1 MKGKRLTDEEKKE
14 RFDKYV
20 SIVLSFKTD
29 TLQNYEYNFLKE
41 NEIEVYKFKKKRNV
55 NINELY
61 KKMEKQA
68 GINRGVNY
76 LS

>member
-1 MKGKRLTDEEKKE
+1 MKGKRLTHEEKKE

-29 TLQNYEYNFLKE
+29 TLQNYEYDFLKD

-55 NINELY
+55 NINEIS
-61 KKMEKQA
+61 KKWRRELEMMEE
-68 GINRGVNY
+68 
-76 LS
+76 

>member
-1 MKGKRLTDEEKKE
+1 MIKGKRLTDEEKKE

-29 TLQNYEYNFLKE
+29 TLQNYEYDFLKD

-55 NINELY
+55 DIKEICKKWRRELEM
-61 KKMEKQA
+61 MEE
-68 GINRGVNY
+68 
-76 LS
+76 

>member
-1 MKGKRLTDEEKKE
+1 MIKGKRLTDEEKKE

-29 TLQNYEYNFLKE
+29 TLQNYEYDFLKD

-55 NINELY
+55 NINEIS
-61 KKMEKQA
+61 KKWRRELEMMGE
-68 GINRGVNY
+68 
-76 LS
+76 